1 MFSRSIFGN
10 NANISRTVI
19 NPVSG
24 LSNVSSTVS
33 SNTTSIPNVST
44 GIMAVVSD
52 TITQDVYYAL
62 SVLEK
67 NYTSNLS
74 KQTYQK
80 IPMSNQIFPFI
91 DGNINYDILRK
102 IIVNAINTTN
112 DRTFALLLQIA
123 LEGMDSAYY
132 LRGVLSDVVIK
143 SLLYVEQNYT
153 SKLSSQ
159 NYENMPDPIDNTVY
173 PYILQN
179 LNNSINNG
187 TPDSSLKLLLNI
199 AQEGLSGSYG
209 LRNLFSNDF
218 FNMVQNIQ
226 GNYTTYSAQ
235 KLYERTPNPNQ
246 PENYSNYLNLIGD
259 VSKTIYDMSNQA
271 IQTLVKIAEDGL
283 ISSVNSYG
291 LNSKNIF
298 LYEKGISLQEE
309 VETILS
315 NKNCVHAMSNT
326 SGSFIMNQTFK
337 LAPLFSSYIQYWGM
351 PAQGVGFD
359 QYKLSLLLDIYESQG
374 INPYG

>member
-235 KLYERTPNPNQ
+235 KLYERIPNPNQ

>member
-159 NYENMPDPIDNTVY
+159 NYENMPDP
-173 PYILQN
+173 YIL
-179 LNNSINNG
+179 IF
-187 TPDSSLKLLLNI
+187 
-199 AQEGLSGSYG
+199 Y
-209 LRNLFSNDF
+209 
-218 FNMVQNIQ
+218 
-226 GNYTTYSAQ
+226 
-235 KLYERTPNPNQ
+235 
-246 PENYSNYLNLIGD
+246 
-259 VSKTIYDMSNQA
+259 
-271 IQTLVKIAEDGL
+271 KI
-283 ISSVNSYG
+283 
-291 LNSKNIF
+291 
-298 LYEKGISLQEE
+298 
-309 VETILS
+309 
-315 NKNCVHAMSNT
+315 
-326 SGSFIMNQTFK
+326 
-337 LAPLFSSYIQYWGM
+337 
-351 PAQGVGFD
+351 
-359 QYKLSLLLDIYESQG
+359 
-374 INPYG
+374 